1 MQYRRIEMVVGVF
14 VLLGLLS
21 MVYMAV
27 KLGNVGGFGQSGYS
41 ITASFDD
48 VGAIR
53 SGADV
58 MVAGVSVGSVS
69 SISLS
74 DDDEA
79 VLTLHINEGVALSK
93 DTIASIRTKG
103 IIGERFVR
111 VLPGGDEEKLAQ
123 GDEIFDTESV
133 INLEDLVSKYM
144 FSGDK

>member
-1 MQYRRIEMVVGVF
+1 MQYRRVEMIVGFF
-14 VLLGLLS
+14 VLLGLLG

-27 KLGNVGGFGQSGYS
+27 KLGEVGGFGGSGYTL
-41 ITASFDD
+41 TASFDD

-58 MVAGVSVGSVS
+58 MVAGVSVGSVGM
-69 SISLS
+69 IQLS

-79 VLTLHINEGVALSK
+79 VLTLNLHEGIKLST

-111 VLPGGDEEKLAQ
+111 ILPGGDDAMLKN

-144 FSGDK
+144 FSGDQ